1 MLTIGQCESVQVDSL
16 HEVERRSKQQLR
28 AFVITALGRTKGLGG
43 FRQTDHEIH
52 ALLFDLY
59 VMSSGSDPHQPI
71 DIPIQQTGQF
81 QVWQQDTQGPGR
93 GAAHRRNPLAFR
105 KPIAE
110 PL

>member
-1 MLTIGQCESVQVDSL
+1 M
-16 HEVERRSKQQLR
+16 HEVKRRSKQQLR
-28 AFVITALGRTKGLGG
+28 AFVITALGGTKGLGG
-43 FRQTDHEIH
+43 LRQTDHEIH

-59 VMSSGSDPHQPI
+59 VRCPGGDPHQPI

-93 GAAHRRNPLAFR
+93 GITHRRNPLAFS

-110 PL
+110 PLCSHDDSLSLMSM